1 MNGYYYT
8 LHRQKYGL
16 NQYQD
21 FIIGAVHKHQ
31 AMNVTDIIGMA
42 KEHKVSSLF
51 TTHQAL
57 IKSIKQGY
65 LESTASKD
73 DSRYKSITLTTKG
86 KNYITGLNNLFKG
99 KKWTTQNTY

>member
-8 LHRQKYGL
+8 LYRQKSGL

-51 TTHQAL
+51 TML
-57 IKSIKQGY
+57 ELLRKVQGQ
-65 LESTASKD
+65 LLGQERHGRKP
-73 DSRYKSITLTTKG
+73 
-86 KNYITGLNNLFKG
+86 
-99 KKWTTQNTY
+99 